1 MTTIGEDILTYL
13 ESGRYGVRH
22 RTLFTSAEQGAFDN
36 RPLSLV
42 VTEARSPD
50 TPDVTV
56 DADVSYV
63 NLVISGQYGKQGE
76 SHVYAYADKV
86 YRYMRLVLD
95 QTINQTTY
103 LCIEALN
110 PPAHAGYD
118 ENGRTVYE
126 ITLEI
131 YRVLTEA

>member
-1 MTTIGEDILTYL
+1 
-13 ESGRYGVRH
+13 
-22 RTLFTSAEQGAFDN
+22 
-36 RPLSLV
+36 
-42 VTEARSPD
+42 
-50 TPDVTV
+50 
-56 DADVSYV
+56 
-63 NLVISGQYGKQGE
+63 
-76 SHVYAYADKV
+76 
-86 YRYMRLVLD
+86 MRLVLD